1 MYNENI
7 YSKISGR
14 DMTDCQILARLR
26 NHPRKDVVVNEHG
39 AFFQGVCI
47 ARAKLVKEEEGHGR
61 KLQPTA

>member
-1 MYNENI
+1 MYRENI
-7 YSKISGR
+7 YSRICGR
-14 DMTDCQILARLR
+14 DLTDSQILARLR

-47 ARAKLVKEEEGHGR
+47 ARAKLVKEEEGQGR